1 MSNCIGF
8 DISKSTI
15 DIYIP
20 KGSLNLEIENSRII
34 TNNKSA
40 IITRG
45 FKSNK
50 YIGFNTEAVSFL
62 KQGY

>member
-1 MSNCIGF
+1 MM
-8 DISKSTI
+8 SKSLFSS
-15 DIYIP
+15 P
-20 KGSLNLEIENSRII
+20 RII